1 MYNLVMKDFKL
12 GINPWFLAMPFFIR
26 CLNAYSRMDLFIS
39 SSVFFLD
46 IGTEYFWSI

>member
-12 GINPWFLAMPFFIR
+12 GINPWFLAMPFLLGALMLIPGWIY
-26 CLNAYSRMDLFIS
+26 LLVPQY
-39 SSVFFLD
+39 FLD